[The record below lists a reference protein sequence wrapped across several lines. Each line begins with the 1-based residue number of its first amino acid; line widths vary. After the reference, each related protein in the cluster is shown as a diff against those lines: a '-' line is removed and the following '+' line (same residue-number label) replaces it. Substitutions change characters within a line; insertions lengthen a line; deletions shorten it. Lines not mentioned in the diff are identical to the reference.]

1 VRERGGRG
9 TRAGGLAT
17 ASGPRAGRKGEK
29 GREREREGRGPGC
42 KVEKERKR
50 REREWAK
57 WAGPKE
63 EKGREFKCY
72 PNANEFEF
80 EV

>member
-1 VRERGGRG
+1 
-9 TRAGGLAT
+9 
-17 ASGPRAGRKGEK
+17 
-29 GREREREGRGPGC
+29 
-42 KVEKERKR
+42 VEKERKR